1 MTVDR
6 EKLIADRAKLFQ
18 PRRHSE
24 VRRMAVVA
32 IAALIMGG
40 GYIGWQHAGTLA
52 TAVPRVAI
60 PAATEGPSAT
70 LSRTRPL
77 FAGLPEV
84 PVLNEPTALERQI
97 ETLSSAIA
105 ALDTRI
111 TEIGAKQTV
120 PVDMSVEITA
130 LQESTKT
137 LAKEFRAILEEEA
150 SNREAERER
159 QAAME
164 EELSE
169 LRERENAQL
178 DQDTRAEAGHRREL
192 ERLRLEHELT
202 AKEQLVQH
210 KLDAAKALSEHEHR
224 KELKAIE
231 AREAERLRLD
241 AEREKRIQ
249 QDKEAAREAVE
260 AERVRRT
267 SGGIAIDDTPD
278 QIATLS
284 NDSETGRPGVA
295 ALQSKSPSNKIT
307 EGTLISGILETAIQ
321 SDLPGAIR
329 AVVSEPVW
337 SEDASRI
344 LIPKGSRLIGRYESE
359 VVQGQSR
366 VLVAWSRVKLPNGH
380 SISIEALGTD
390 GLGRAGLGSHVD
402 RHFTTTFEAA
412 FLISAVSAI
421 SDLGSIAELPNEIV
435 NAAIADGSVTA
446 GDGINDALS
455 GYLAIPPTIH
465 VDQGTPITVFVQRD
479 LSI

>member
-24 VRRMAVVA
+24 VRRVAVIAV
-32 IAALIMGG
+32 AALVMGG
-40 GYIGWQHAGTLA
+40 GYIGWQNAGSLA

-60 PAATEGPSAT
+60 PAATEGPNAAPSP
-70 LSRTRPL
+70 TRPL
-77 FAGLPEV
+77 FADLPEA
-84 PVLNEPTALERQI
+84 PVSNEPTALERQI
-97 ETLSSAIA
+97 EALSSAIA

-111 TEIGAKQTV
+111 TEIGAEQTA

-130 LQESTKT
+130 LKESNKT

-150 SNREAERER
+150 TNRESERER

-164 EELSE
+164 DELSV
-169 LRERENAQL
+169 LRERESAQL
-178 DQDTRAEAGHRREL
+178 DQDSRAEAGHRREL

-202 AKEQLVQH
+202 AKEQLEQH
-210 KLDAAKALSEHEHR
+210 RLDAARAAREHEQR

-231 AREAERLRLD
+231 AREAERLRLET
-241 AEREKRIQ
+241 EREKQVQ
-249 QDKEAAREAVE
+249 QDKETAREAVE
-260 AERVRRT
+260 AERVRRI

-278 QIATLS
+278 QIAARS
-284 NDSETGRPGVA
+284 NDSETARSGA
-295 ALQSKSPSNKIT
+295 ANLQSKSPSSTIS
-307 EGTLISGILETAIQ
+307 EGTLITGILETAIQ

-359 VVQGQSR
+359 IAQGQSR
-366 VLVAWSRVKLPNGH
+366 VLVAWSRVKLPNGN
-380 SISIEALGTD
+380 SISLDALGTD
-390 GLGRAGLGSHVD
+390 GLGRAGLGGYVD
-402 RHFTTTFEAA
+402 RHFATTFEAA

-421 SDLGSIAELPNEIV
+421 SNLGSNAKFPNEIV
-435 NAAIADGSVTA
+435 NAAIANGSVATSE
-446 GDGINDALS
+446 GTDDALG
-455 GYLAIPPTIH
+455 GYLAVPPTIH
-465 VDQGTPITVFVQRD
+465 VNQATPITVFVQRD

>member
-24 VRRMAVVA
+24 VRGVAMIA
-32 IAALIMGG
+32 IAALVMGG
-40 GYIGWQHAGTLA
+40 GYIGWQNAGSLA

-70 LSRTRPL
+70 PSPTRPL
-77 FAGLPEV
+77 FANLPQA
-84 PVLNEPTALERQI
+84 PVSNEPTALERQI
-97 ETLSSAIA
+97 EALSSAIV

-111 TEIGAKQTV
+111 TEIGAEQTA

-130 LQESTKT
+130 LQESNKT

-150 SNREAERER
+150 TNREAERER

-164 EELSE
+164 DELFV
-169 LRERENAQL
+169 LRERENTHL
-178 DQDTRAEAGHRREL
+178 DEDARAEAGHRREL

-202 AKEQLVQH
+202 AKEQLEQH
-210 KLDAAKALSEHEHR
+210 RLDAARAAREHEQR
-224 KELKAIE
+224 KELKVIE
-231 AREAERLRLD
+231 ARETERLRQD
-241 AEREKRIQ
+241 AEREKQVQ
-249 QDKEAAREAVE
+249 QDKETAREVVE
-260 AERVRRT
+260 AERARRI

-278 QIATLS
+278 VIAALS
-284 NDSETGRPGVA
+284 NDTEAGRLSA
-295 ALQSKSPSNKIT
+295 ASIQSNAPLTTIS
-307 EGTLISGILETAIQ
+307 EGTLISGVLETAIQ

-359 VVQGQSR
+359 IVQGQSR
-366 VLVAWSRVKLPNGH
+366 VLIAWSRAKLPDGH
-380 SISIEALGTD
+380 SISLDALGTD
-390 GLGRAGLGSHVD
+390 GLGRAGLGGHVD
-402 RHFTTTFEAA
+402 GHFTTTFEAA

-421 SDLGSIAELPNEIV
+421 SNLGGRDALPNEV
-435 NAAIADGSVTA
+435 ANAVVSEGSAIAGEAVR
-446 GDGINDALS
+446 DALG
-455 GYLAIPPTIH
+455 GYLAVPPTIH

-479 LSI
+479 LLI